1 MDQEKIGKFIADNR
15 KKQKLTQE
23 QLAEKL
29 HVSKNAVSKWERG
42 LNLPD
47 VSLMEDLCQILKIS
61 LNELFA
67 GEYLKSKDIL
77 EQSEKNI
84 LSILKFNAD
93 LKKKKWKIAIIL
105 AILLIV
111 IINPVKCLLV
121 KYGYAIN
128 DNLRHCQRYEP
139 GKGNI
144 KGEVNTYYYENINMD
159 FEIGANKNGYAV
171 FKNPERAYKRLKKD
185 YAKGIMAIAREFRLL
200 PLTNFNFRAYSNYG
214 WQLTWGT
221 DEEKEQAHFVSDFF
235 EIYENSFNQVYNISG
250 WQLI

>member
-1 MDQEKIGKFIADNR
+1 MNQEKIGKFIADNR

-47 VSLMEDLCQILKIS
+47 VSLMEDLCQI
-61 LNELFA
+61 
-67 GEYLKSKDIL
+67 
-77 EQSEKNI
+77 
-84 LSILKFNAD
+84 
-93 LKKKKWKIAIIL
+93 
-105 AILLIV
+105 
-111 IINPVKCLLV
+111 
-121 KYGYAIN
+121 N

-159 FEIGANKNGYAV
+159 FEIGANKDGYAV

-185 YAKGIMAIAREFRLL
+185 YAKGIMAIAREYRLL